1 MGMPTKIAVS
11 RELSEISSYAPP
23 FLALSAMGFG
33 VAGLMG
39 AGPRTLRR
47 HPFVAA
53 ALACGG
59 IVMFAKSQFD
69 RFWTRQPPYEVVDRV
84 NGIEIR
90 RYPPRVVAETVI
102 GTTSFDEAR
111 EQGFRRLASYIF
123 GENIATD
130 ATDATDALNGARNG
144 AEAATPS
151 EHLAMT
157 TPVTLA
163 ASERGYVMRFLM
175 PRERELA
182 LLPQP
187 KDPRVVLRRL
197 PIENFAVLR
206 FRGTYSAEHIEG
218 KERELV
224 ERLEAAG
231 LQPKGEPT
239 FAGYDAPSALPFLRR
254 VEVWVG
260 LA

>member
-1 MGMPTKIAVS
+1 MSMPTKIAVS
-11 RELSEISSYAPP
+11 RELSEMSSYAPP
-23 FLALSAMGFG
+23 FLALSAMAFG
-33 VAGLMG
+33 VAGLVG

-59 IVMFAKSQFD
+59 TVMFAKSQFD
-69 RFWTRQPPYEVVDRV
+69 RFLTPQPPYELVDRV

-90 RYPPRVVAETVI
+90 RYAPRVVAETVI

-111 EQGFRRLASYIF
+111 EEGFRRLASYIF

-130 ATDATDALNGARNG
+130 ATENDALSAARNG
-144 AEAATPS
+144 ADEAPPS
-151 EHLAMT
+151 EHIAMT
-157 TPVTLA
+157 TPVTLT

-182 LLPQP
+182 QLPEP

-206 FRGTYSAEHIEG
+206 FRGTYAAEHIEG

-224 ERLEAAG
+224 ERLEASG
-231 LQPKGEPT
+231 LQPQGEPT